1 MKYQKTVILKDGR
14 TCCLRNATEKDAEAA
29 LAAFVLTHAQTD
41 FLLSYVDELK
51 TTVSEEGEM
60 LRDAE
65 ESPRRAE
72 ILAEVDGRIAGLAGL
87 HPLGEKEKT
96 RHRAELGISIDRAF
110 WGRGVGRALLD
121 SLICLGKSA
130 GYRQLELSVISDNGR
145 AIELYRKA
153 GFTEFGRNPR
163 GFLLRTGVFQELILM
178 RLELDD

>member
-41 FLLSYVDELK
+41 FLLSYTDEIK

-60 LRDAE
+60 LRAAE
-65 ESPRRAE
+65 ESPRGAE

-87 HPLGEKEKT
+87 HPLGDKEKIS
-96 RHRAELGISIDRAF
+96 RRAELGISIDRAF
-110 WGRGVGRALLD
+110 WSAGIGRALLD

-163 GFLLRTGVFQELILM
+163 GFFLRTGAFQELVLM